1 MNITIVKTQL
11 DSASCKVPLMPW
23 PLAQPPASRAP
34 YISTAPP
41 TKAPRPKRPAG
52 DGPKRRRQT
61 AGTLSI

>member
-1 MNITIVKTQL
+1 MNITMVKTQL
-11 DSASCKVPLMPW
+11 DSANCRVPLMPW

-41 TKAPRPKRPAG
+41 TKAAARRRAG

-61 AGTLSI
+61 AGTVST